1 METKKGR
8 QLCCSSGAGY
18 RTPLSSPPAS
28 SPPPHPHSTSLAGPA
43 VPQSLRSR
51 RFRAVIITFP
61 LLLIP
66 NGIILFLGDKWFH
79 WPLLLVWHVQRPALD
94 TSPFSR
100 SCYSSNT
107 VMERG

>member
-43 VPQSLRSR
+43 VPQEQE
-51 RFRAVIITFP
+51 VPGCHNYI
-61 LLLIP
+61 
-66 NGIILFLGDKWFH
+66 
-79 WPLLLVWHVQRPALD
+79 
-94 TSPFSR
+94 
-100 SCYSSNT
+100 SSFVNP
-107 VMERG
+107 